1 MQLESLPGWSWDPF
15 ADAWDTNFQQLQA
28 YLKKHKTYPGTAS
41 KYLQKWGVKQRVAYK
56 KKNLSRDRIRRLESL
71 PGWSWDLLTD
81 GWNTNFQQ
89 LQAYVKKHQ
98 AYPSQI
104 SGPLGVWLNRQRTA
118 YKKKTLSTDRIRR
131 LESLPGWSWY
141 PKKTNENKT
150 DIKFRESLSL
160 TEKIIRK
167 NKCLPRRNA
176 TDPLEIKAYN
186 FLNSVRQRKKQGI
199 MSQHRI
205 KTIDKAIPGFS
216 WEPLLDK
223 KDKPMDALLVFM
235 RENQRLP
242 SVRSS
247 NPKEITL
254 ANLMYMIR
262 QRKKRGELTSD
273 QISKLNKFPFWLW
286 SGRDRS

>member
-1 MQLESLPGWSWDPF
+1 MMQAHRENRLTPERFSRLSKLKYFRFEGRDDIYVDKIREIKSFVLEEGRLPYRNIKSEVKFNRTLEVARMRFEKLDPEK
-15 ADAWDTNFQQLQA
+15 QA
-28 YLKKHKTYPGTAS
+28 LLKEIPGFS
-41 KYLQKWGVKQRVAYK
+41 
-56 KKNLSRDRIRRLESL
+56 I
-71 PGWSWDLLTD
+71 
-81 GWNTNFQQ
+81 
-89 LQAYVKKHQ
+89 
-98 AYPSQI
+98 
-104 SGPLGVWLNRQRTA
+104 
-118 YKKKTLSTDRIRR
+118 
-131 LESLPGWSWY
+131 
-141 PKKTNENKT
+141 ENKT
-150 DIKFRESLSL
+150 DIIFRENLSL
-160 TEKIIRK
+160 TEKVIRK
-167 NKCLPRRNA
+167 NKCLPRNNA

-186 FLNSVRQRKKQGI
+186 FLNNVRQRKKQGI

-273 QISKLNKFPFWLW
+273 QISQLNKFPFWLW
-286 SGRDRS
+286 SRKDRS